1 MVGLLKYLKDG
12 LPAALLLLTCIVG
25 LQINLLLAQAGGA
38 LDRLEGSVSS
48 VLSSARETLDLSHR
62 TLSTQ
67 QGYYRDSASHVKAL
81 TRAAAIDAVRLGR
94 LIESSQR
101 AVENTDARLGRV
113 SSSAE
118 SSLDALRAAA
128 SAVAEQTESVGK
140 KSGNLMD
147 AGTEAV
153 EKAGDLAA
161 NPSLESSLAH
171 LEVSSENLQKTTEAA
186 AQSMGYIRDMLSPTK
201 KSFWRRLLE
210 MMIPRPTVRVL

>member
-1 MVGLLKYLKDG
+1 MKYLKDG
-12 LPAALLLLTCIVG
+12 LLAAILLLTCLVG
-25 LQINLLLAQAGGA
+25 LQINLLLSQAGGA

-48 VLSSARETLDLSHR
+48 VLSSARETLDLSRR
-62 TLSTQ
+62 TLATQ

-81 TRAAAIDAVRLGR
+81 THAAAIDAVRLGR
-94 LIESSQR
+94 LIELSQR
-101 AVENTDARLGRV
+101 TVEDTDSRLGRV

-118 SSLDALRAAA
+118 ASLDALRGAA
-128 SAVAEQTESVGK
+128 SAVAEQTETVGK
-140 KSGNLMD
+140 KSGDLMD

-171 LEVSSENLQKTTEAA
+171 LEVSSENLQKTTAAA

-210 MMIPRPTVRVL
+210 MMIPRPTIRVL

>member
-1 MVGLLKYLKDG
+1 MKTLQMSFCTGLLFI
-12 LPAALLLLTCIVG
+12 ACIVG
-25 LQINLLLAQAGGA
+25 LQVNLFFAQAGGA
-38 LDRLEGSVSS
+38 LANIEGSASS
-48 VLSSARETLDLSHR
+48 VLSSARETLDLSR
-62 TLSTQ
+62 KTLATQ

-81 TRAAAIDAVRLGR
+81 TRAAAIDAVQLGR
-94 LIESSQR
+94 LIELSQR
-101 AVENTDARLGRV
+101 AVEHTDARLGRV

-128 SAVAEQTESVGK
+128 SAFAEQTETVGK
-140 KSGNLMD
+140 KSGDLMD
-147 AGTEAV
+147 AGTVAV

-201 KSFWRRLLE
+201 QSFWRRLLE
-210 MMIPRPTVRVL
+210 MMIPRPTVSIP

>member
-1 MVGLLKYLKDG
+1 MKYLKDG
-12 LPAALLLLTCIVG
+12 LLAAILLLTCIVG
-25 LQINLLLAQAGGA
+25 LQINLLLSQAGGA

-48 VLSSARETLDLSHR
+48 VLSSARQTLDLSRR
-62 TLSTQ
+62 TLATQ

-94 LIESSQR
+94 LIDLSQR
-101 AVENTDARLGRV
+101 VVENTDARLGRV

-118 SSLDALRAAA
+118 SSLDTLRGAAN
-128 SAVAEQTESVGK
+128 AVAEQTETVGK
-140 KSGNLMD
+140 KSGGLMD
-147 AGTEAV
+147 AGAVAV

-201 KSFWRRLLE
+201 KNFWRRLLE
-210 MMIPRPTVRVL
+210 MMIPRPTLRVL